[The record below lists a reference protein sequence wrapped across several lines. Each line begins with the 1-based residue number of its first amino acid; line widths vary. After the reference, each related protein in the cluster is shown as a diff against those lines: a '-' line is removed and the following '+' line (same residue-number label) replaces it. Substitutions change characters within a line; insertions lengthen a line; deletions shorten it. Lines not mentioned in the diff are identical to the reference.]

1 MKIALTV
8 TTVLFV
14 SALAACGSSETPPPP
29 LSRAAYSAELQQV
42 GTSLVTALNS
52 LGQRAG
58 DYQRI
63 ETHVAVGQAALRR
76 AAARLAAS
84 TPPMDAR
91 ADNAKL
97 VSGMRAFAAQLTSMQ
112 DAASRHDL
120 EAVVAADRAADRSPA
135 VKAMMA
141 AVADLRRKGYKL
153 GRLAPSGKD

>member
-1 MKIALTV
+1 V
-8 TTVLFV
+8 
-14 SALAACGSSETPPPP
+14 
-29 LSRAAYSAELQQV
+29 
-42 GTSLVTALNS
+42 
-52 LGQRAG
+52 
-58 DYQRI
+58 
-63 ETHVAVGQAALRR
+63 
-76 AAARLAAS
+76 
-84 TPPMDAR
+84 DAR

-97 VSGMRAFAAQLTSMQ
+97 VSGMRAFAAQLTRMQ